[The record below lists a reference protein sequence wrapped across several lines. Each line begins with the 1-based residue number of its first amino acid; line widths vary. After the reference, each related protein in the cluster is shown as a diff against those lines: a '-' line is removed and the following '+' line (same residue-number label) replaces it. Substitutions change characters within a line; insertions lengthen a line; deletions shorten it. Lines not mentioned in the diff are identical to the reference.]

1 VELACNVCEHDWSWK
16 ANTMPIAWQSA
27 STYHDCGMCVV
38 LGRIGVL
45 VNDNKQKTSRRG
57 RYRVRGE
64 EEFVS
69 VEQDKDGAGYLIR
82 VADWVHLTVSVCGG
96 AKSGKIN
103 N

>member
-1 VELACNVCEHDWSWK
+1 LIEQPMV
-16 ANTMPIAWQSA
+16 WQWTSA
-27 STYHDCGMCVV
+27 YHDCGMCVV
-38 LGRIGVL
+38 LDREGVL

>member
-1 VELACNVCEHDWSWK
+1 MSDDKLR
-16 ANTMPIAWQSA
+16 P
-27 STYHDCGMCVV
+27 
-38 LGRIGVL
+38 LGGVDIG
-45 VNDNKQKTSRRG
+45 
-57 RYRVRGE
+57 RGE
-64 EEFVS
+64 ETLVS